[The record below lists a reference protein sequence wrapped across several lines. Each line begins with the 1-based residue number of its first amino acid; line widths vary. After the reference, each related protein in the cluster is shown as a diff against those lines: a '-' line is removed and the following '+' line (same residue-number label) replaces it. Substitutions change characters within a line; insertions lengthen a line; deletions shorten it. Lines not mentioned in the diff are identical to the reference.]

1 MYSKCVLITEI
12 SIKIINNR
20 VLISPQ
26 KCNKMKKKTLLC
38 MATVLMALTSVS
50 AQYQKNPALCLGE
63 TCNWNETTRKFTVNN
78 LPTGIKQPWC
88 AYVQDAMWAEYSDI
102 TVYNYVAGATTLVTM
117 ALPADAGDPKMGG
130 KTGDGFL
137 GVAMFGAAN
146 NLAKPKNEDCV
157 YQYKA
162 QIDDTKPKLYCTNFN
177 ATNNGSTITL
187 TGLNNNVPDN
197 IFLFADDANF
207 TNWAILTLTKDPNNP
222 DRATCDASTVNY
234 YQTCPLGD
242 SPIYPFPAKGKV
254 YMSSDDKG
262 GGPSGRGPNYCM
274 KSFPV
279 IASSLISLRANT
291 VSVYPN
297 PVSQN
302 QEVEIKGSFASNSNV
317 SIYSLDGS
325 EIKTFIKDANSNG
338 IKFNV
343 GVLKSGIYLLKVLS
357 NDKEFSSKLVIE

>member
-1 MYSKCVLITEI
+1 MCINIEV
-12 SIKIINNR
+12 SININLINNR
-20 VLISPQ
+20 ALLSPQ
-26 KCNKMKKKTLLC
+26 KCNKMKKKTLLSLVAV
-38 MATVLMALTSVS
+38 MLTLSSVM

-130 KTGDGFL
+130 RTGDGFFAM
-137 GVAMFGAAN
+137 AMFGAAN
-146 NLAKPKNEDCV
+146 NLPKPKNEDCT

-162 QIDDTKPKLYCTNFN
+162 QIDDTKPKLYCSKFN
-177 ATNNGSTITL
+177 ATNNESIITL
-187 TGLNNNVPDN
+187 TGLDNNVPDN

-207 TNWAILTLTKDPNNP
+207 TNWAILTLTKDPSNP
-222 DRATCDASTVNY
+222 DRATCDASNITY
-234 YQTCPLGD
+234 YKTCPLGD

-262 GGPSGRGPNYCM
+262 GGVSGRGPNYCM

-279 IASSLISLRANT
+279 IASSLISVKANN
-291 VSVYPN
+291 VSVFPN

-302 QEVEIKGSFASNSNV
+302 QEVEIKGSFASNANLMV
-317 SIYSLDGS
+317 YSLDGS
-325 EIKTFIKDANSNG
+325 EIKTVNNVVNSNG
-338 IKFNV
+338 MKFNV
-343 GVLKSGIYLLKVLS
+343 GSLKPGMYLLKVQS
-357 NDKEFSSKLVIE
+357 NEKEFSSKLVIE